1 MVPQNR
7 VVSDVEAR
15 GRPLGGVVLTGVVVA
30 LDRTLDPETD
40 TTKDVDDDILA
51 S

>member
-1 MVPQNR
+1 MPQNR
-7 VVSDVEAR
+7 VVSDLEAR
-15 GRPLGGVVLTGVVVA
+15 GWPLGGVVLAGVVVA

-40 TTKDVDDDILA
+40 TTKDADDDIFA